1 MTPHTDRNDTFE
13 DRRRHPR
20 IVLKA
25 YARGC
30 PCHFSQAGEQAR
42 TAQLVDISPGG
53 ARLRAEAEPPGE
65 KTSLS
70 LDCGF
75 LKDARLPT
83 PLQGVVRWTNQREFG
98 VAFDPL
104 LPLSTSDLQRMID
117 S

>member
-1 MTPHTDRNDTFE
+1 MTPHADDTSFAE
-13 DRRRHPR
+13 RRQYPR

-25 YARGC
+25 YAQGC
-30 PCHFSQAGEQAR
+30 SCRFSVAGGAAS

-53 ARLRAEAEPPGE
+53 ARLRAEAEPPTE
-65 KTSLS
+65 KADLA

-75 LKDARLPT
+75 LKDASLPT
-83 PLQGVVRWTNQREFG
+83 PLLGKVRWTNQREFG
-98 VAFDPL
+98 VAFDPM

>member
-1 MTPHTDRNDTFE
+1 MTPHTDDASYAE
-13 DRRRHPR
+13 RRQYPR

-30 PCHFSQAGEQAR
+30 SCRFSGADGVPR

-53 ARLRAEAEPPGE
+53 ARLRAETTPPDE
-65 KTSLS
+65 KTSLN

-75 LKDARLPT
+75 LKDAALPT
-83 PLQGVVRWTNQREFG
+83 PLPGMVRWATGREFG